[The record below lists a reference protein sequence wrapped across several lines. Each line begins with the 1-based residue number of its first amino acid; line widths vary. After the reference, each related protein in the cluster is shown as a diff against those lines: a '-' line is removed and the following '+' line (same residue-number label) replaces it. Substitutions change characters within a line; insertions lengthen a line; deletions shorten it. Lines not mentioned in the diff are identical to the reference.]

1 MKPDLVEYLGM
12 MSEHKSDNLE
22 EIIDKKYRK
31 FISFFE
37 LVKERSEQITNM
49 KYNLS
54 DEDTLDVT
62 ITMRSIIKDSI
73 NEEIKNELEEIGYNV
88 TTSIN
93 KKKLSIILQYAE

>member
-12 MSEHKSDNLE
+12 MSDHKFDNIE

-37 LVKERSEQITNM
+37 LVRERSDQITDL

-62 ITMRSIIKDSI
+62 ITMTRNVKESI
-73 NEEIKNELEEIGYNV
+73 NEEMKQELEEAGYTV
-88 TTSIN
+88 ITSIN
-93 KKKLSIILQYAE
+93 KKKLSIILQYEE

>member
-1 MKPDLVEYLGM
+1 MKADLVEYLGM